1 MSLMRR
7 LTGRAPAGGESA
19 TVKRIATELEGHD
32 EDTAHFLASFA
43 HVLARVAAADL
54 EIDAEEGAAIERIL
68 SELDILDP
76 GQVKL
81 VAEIAREQA
90 REEGGTENYLA
101 TREFRDHSNRA
112 QRLRLLR
119 ALLQVA
125 EADGHVSEIESDEI
139 IKIAGELDFS
149 SDELQGLRS
158 DLRGRA

>member
-7 LTGRAPAGGESA
+7 LTGRAPSRGDSA
-19 TVKRIATELEGHD
+19 TVKRIALELEGQD
-32 EDTAHFLASFA
+32 EETAHFLASFA

-68 SELDILDP
+68 SELEILEP
-76 GQVKL
+76 SQVKL

-101 TREFRDHSNRA
+101 TREFRERSDRP

-139 IKIAGELDFS
+139 IQIAAELDFS
-149 SDELQGLRS
+149 GDELRSLRS

>member
-7 LTGRAPAGGESA
+7 LTGRAPSRGESA
-19 TVKRIATELEGHD
+19 TVKRIALELEGQD
-32 EDTAHFLASFA
+32 EETAHFLASFA
-43 HVLARVAAADL
+43 PVLARVAAADL

-68 SELDILDP
+68 SELEILEP
-76 GQVKL
+76 SQVKL

-101 TREFRDHSNRA
+101 TREFRERSDRP

-139 IKIAGELDFS
+139 IQIAAELDFS
-149 SDELQGLRS
+149 GDELRSLRS

>member
-1 MSLMRR
+1 M
-7 LTGRAPAGGESA
+7 
-19 TVKRIATELEGHD
+19 IAAD
-32 EDTAHFLASFA
+32 A
-43 HVLARVAAADL
+43 VVAAADL

-68 SELDILDP
+68 SELEILEP
-76 GQVKL
+76 SQVKL

-101 TREFRDHSNRA
+101 TREFRERSDRP

-139 IKIAGELDFS
+139 IQIAAELDFS
-149 SDELQGLRS
+149 GDELRSLRS